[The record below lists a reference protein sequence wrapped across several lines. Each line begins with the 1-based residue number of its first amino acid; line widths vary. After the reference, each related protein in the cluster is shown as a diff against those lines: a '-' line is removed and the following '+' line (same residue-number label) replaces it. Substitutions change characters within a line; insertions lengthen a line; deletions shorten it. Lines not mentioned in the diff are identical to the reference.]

1 VDNFAR
7 RDGPDRL
14 AFFSEAAARR
24 DVTPIIIEKD
34 FWVCWVLRR
43 LMETPGLGE
52 HLTFKGGTSLSKA
65 YGIIDRFSE
74 DVDLTIGRTAPQIGL
89 INSPL
94 EVGIS
99 RNERD
104 RRTKALKAAGR
115 DYVHNEA
122 MPALE
127 AAIAK
132 ALGSRSGW
140 NIVFDTEDMDA
151 QTILFEYPSVLEYDA
166 SGAAGYIKPRIK
178 LEFGARG
185 QTEPSEQRTIMP
197 YLALE
202 FPGELTDA
210 KVTVST
216 LSAERTFWEK
226 ATILHALHHGS
237 KMRPE
242 MSRHFYDIVMM
253 AASGVDDAA
262 LADPDLLTQVVAHKS
277 QLFADPKASYET
289 AALGSLRLAPTAQL
303 STQLRD
309 DYRAMG
315 EMFMSEPPTFEQLM
329 SRIVRLEAKLNR

>member
-1 VDNFAR
+1 
-7 RDGPDRL
+7 
-14 AFFSEAAARR
+14 
-24 DVTPIIIEKD
+24 
-34 FWVCWVLRR
+34 
-43 LMETPGLGE
+43 
-52 HLTFKGGTSLSKA
+52 
-65 YGIIDRFSE
+65 
-74 DVDLTIGRTAPQIGL
+74 
-89 INSPL
+89 
-94 EVGIS
+94 
-99 RNERD
+99 
-104 RRTKALKAAGR
+104 
-115 DYVHNEA
+115 

-132 ALGSRSGW
+132 ALGSGSGW
-140 NIVFDTEDMDA
+140 NIVLDTEDMDA

-202 FPGELTDA
+202 FPSELPDA
-210 KVTVST
+210 EVTVST

-253 AASGVDDAA
+253 AAKGVDDAA

-289 AALGSLRLAPTAQL
+289 AALGSLRLEPTEQL
-303 STQLRD
+303 SRQLRD

-315 EMFMSEPPTFEQLM
+315 EMFMSQPPTFEQLM
-329 SRIVRLEAKLNR
+329 SRIARLEAKLNR